1 MTDFDLVGE
10 LECIWEVRA
19 TCGEGPL
26 WIEAEQSLYFVD
38 IDGQKLHCY
47 EETSNARR
55 SLKLEEKTGWIL
67 PRCNHENFVAG
78 CESGVYFMDK
88 SSGKMTFAMNPEP
101 DQLENRFNDGKCDR
115 DGRIWA
121 GRSHDPETSAKGFLY
136 RIDPDLSHSRWDLS
150 LIHI

>member
-1 MTDFDLVGE
+1 MTDFVLVLE
-10 LECIWEVRA
+10 LECSWDVRA
-19 TCGEGPL
+19 TGGEGPL

-55 SLKLEEKTGWIL
+55 SLELEEKTGWVL
-67 PRCNHENFVAG
+67 PRCNHNDFVAG

-101 DQLENRFNDGKCDR
+101 LHVEYRLNEGKCVR
-115 DGRIWA
+115 
-121 GRSHDPETSAKGFLY
+121 
-136 RIDPDLSHSRWDLS
+136 
-150 LIHI
+150 